1 MPLPPSLL
9 APTVRL
15 ERVAT
20 GAAWSEGPLWL
31 PRLGVLRW
39 RDIPNDR
46 ILEYRPSDHS
56 QRVYRDQVEFTNGR
70 TLDLGG
76 RVVQCSHGRR
86 RLELG
91 QRSAPIGIVDRW
103 NGARLNSPNDVV
115 AARDGAIWFSDP
127 PYGITQPN
135 EGPPGVREYGDHY
148 VFRHD
153 VLTAT
158 TTAVVV
164 DVEEPN
170 GLAFSPGED
179 VLYVADSSAVR
190 RPHGV
195 GNHHIRTYDVIDRR
209 RCKNGRVFAVIDH
222 GFPDG
227 IRVDLHGNVW
237 SSAADGVHVF
247 SPDGE
252 ELGGISVPEL
262 VGKLCFG
269 GPDGTDL
276 YVAAST
282 SIYRIATEVRDAAP
296 HF

>member
-39 RDIPNDR
+39 SDIPNDR

-56 QRVYRDQVEFTNGR
+56 QRVHRDQVEFTNGR
-70 TLDLGG
+70 TLDLDG

-86 RLELG
+86 RLEWDNDP
-91 QRSAPIGIVDRW
+91 APIGIVDRW

-115 AARDGAIWFSDP
+115 VARDGAIWFSDA

-135 EGPPGVREYGDHY
+135 ERHRGVREYGDHC

-153 VLTAT
+153 VPTAL

-209 RCKNGRVFAVIDH
+209 RCKNGRVFT
-222 GFPDG
+222 
-227 IRVDLHGNVW
+227 
-237 SSAADGVHVF
+237 
-247 SPDGE
+247 PDGE

-262 VGKLCFG
+262 VGNLCFG
-269 GPDGTDL
+269 GPDGTGL

-282 SIYRIATEVRDAAP
+282 SIYRIPTEVRDAAQ
-296 HF
+296 HS